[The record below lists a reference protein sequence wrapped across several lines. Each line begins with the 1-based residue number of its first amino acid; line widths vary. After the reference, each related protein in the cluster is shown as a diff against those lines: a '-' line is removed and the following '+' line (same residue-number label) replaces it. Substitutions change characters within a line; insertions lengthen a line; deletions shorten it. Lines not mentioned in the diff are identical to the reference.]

1 MTEELIKN
9 MSEEIFEKMSN
20 EELIHS
26 LQMAVAHIENLK
38 KDAELLTSIILYFL
52 KNDHISGERNIRIKD
67 LSDIHDSFTRLAIQ
81 PQDGN
86 IKLMLLKD
94 KRELH

>member
-1 MTEELIKN
+1 MAEELIKN

-26 LQMAVAHIENLK
+26 LQMAVAHIENIR

-52 KNDHISGERNIRIKD
+52 KNDHHGERNIRIKD
-67 LSDIHDSFTRLAIQ
+67 LSDLYDSCIRLAIQ
-81 PQDGN
+81 PKDDEV
-86 IKLMLLKD
+86 KLTLLKD

>member
-1 MTEELIKN
+1 

-26 LQMAVAHIENLK
+26 LQITVSHIENLR

-52 KNDHISGERNIRIKD
+52 KNDHIDGERNIRIKD
-67 LSDIHDSFTRLAIQ
+67 LSDIHNSLDRLAIQ
-81 PQDGN
+81 SQGGN
-86 IKLMLLKD
+86 MKLTLLKSKKD
-94 KRELH
+94 LH